1 MISITSQNS
10 LISGGRQYRCALGK
24 SGVTKKKREGDGATP
39 AGLFPMLCVLFRPDR
54 VASPKTKL
62 PVIELKQNDGWCDDP
77 THVDYN
83 SHINLPHN
91 ASHEVLW
98 REDHVYDIIVV
109 LGYNTSPIIP
119 FRGSAIF
126 LHCATPTYKTTDGC
140 VALNN
145 LDLIEILQT
154 CSTQTLVQITNS

>member
-1 MISITSQNS
+1 
-10 LISGGRQYRCALGK
+10 
-24 SGVTKKKREGDGATP
+24 
-39 AGLFPMLCVLFRPDR
+39 MLCVLFRPDR

-126 LHCATPTYKTTDGC
+126 LHCATPNYETTDGC
-140 VALNN
+140 VALNS
-145 LDLIEILQT
+145 LDLIEILET